1 MCLHVNLDGQR
12 TVAKHLDKF
21 LAIGEASGLQFLDT
35 NLCELLLIYKTLQR
49 RQIDSEIL
57 LMVDVLETSLRDTA
71 LERHLTTLK
80 ANLSLVARTSLG
92 TLVATG

>member
-1 MCLHVNLDGQR
+1 MCLHVNLDGQL

-21 LAIGEASGLQFLDT
+21 LAIGEASGLEFRDT
-35 NLCELLLIYKTLQR
+35 NLGKLLLLDKALESG
-49 RQIDSEIL
+49 QIDGEIL